1 MGADI
6 IVSFAESQRETKKI
20 VAKKKQQSKN
30 DKQEFF
36 LRLLSATLLIQFDS
50 TFFYAPLPL
59 PKRQN
64 KILEVFSNA

>member
-6 IVSFAESQRETKKI
+6 IVSFAESQRGTKKI

-36 LRLLSATLLIQFDS
+36 LRLLS
-50 TFFYAPLPL
+50 
-59 PKRQN
+59 
-64 KILEVFSNA
+64 VFSMQR

>member
-20 VAKKKQQSKN
+20 VARIKQQSKN

-36 LRLLSATLLIQFDS
+36 LRLLS
-50 TFFYAPLPL
+50 
-59 PKRQN
+59 
-64 KILEVFSNA
+64 VFSMQR